1 MDIKKFF
8 LDKKIIL
15 LIGIFVIL
23 VIGIIILVNS
33 KNDGMKNMKNVDVH
47 YKIYY
52 NDKWSRWSK
61 NGLSNSNK
69 EYPVE
74 NIKIKLNKWKGLF
87 L

>member
-47 YKIYY
+47 YK
-52 NDKWSRWSK
+52 KWF
-61 NGLSNSNK
+61 
-69 EYPVE
+69 
-74 NIKIKLNKWKGLF
+74 IKFK
-87 L
+87 